1 MKLQIPPALR
11 HRNFRLLWI
20 GLLISIMGSQMQF
33 WALLWHIR
41 ELVGEEL
48 APSALGG
55 IGAARLIPLMMFSLI
70 GGVVADT
77 LDRRKVMFVTQSVM
91 LLAALTLGWLTLSGQ
106 IVLWHIYVLTALQT
120 VAASFDLPAR
130 QSLVPNLVPKK
141 DLSNALSM
149 MSTAFHTGA
158 IVGPA
163 VTGIVIATAGLQ
175 VVYFAN
181 AVSFLAVLGALL
193 LMRGV
198 QQVKAAPLQR
208 GGGLQSIREGISF
221 LKTKPIIFSSM
232 LLDFFATFFSS
243 ANALMPIFA
252 KDILHVGEVGFGWL
266 SSAQAIGSTVAALV
280 LTQVRELRRQGPI
293 LLSAVVVFGAA
304 TIVFGMT
311 GWFALA
317 MAALIVIGAAD
328 TVSAIIRSTARQL
341 HTPDELRGRMVSI
354 NQMFFIGGP
363 QLGEIEAGAVAQFF
377 GAPFAVIS
385 GGVACI
391 LSVWWVARRW
401 PELANYDR
409 EPLPEGAAAD

>member
-48 APSALGG
+48 APGALGG
-55 IGAARLIPLMMFSLI
+55 VGAARLVPLVMFSLF

-77 LDRRKVMFVTQSVM
+77 LDRRKIMGVTQTVM
-91 LLAALTLGWLTLSGQ
+91 LLTALALGWLTLGGEIALWQ
-106 IVLWHIYVLTALQT
+106 IYLLTALQT

-130 QSLVPNLVPKK
+130 QALVPNLVPAK

-149 MSTAFHTGA
+149 TSIAFQTGS

-163 VTGIVIATAGLQ
+163 VTGVVIATAGLEA
-175 VVYFAN
+175 VYFAN
-181 AVSFLAVLGALL
+181 AVSFLAVIGALL
-193 LMRGV
+193 MMRGV
-198 QQVKAAPLQR
+198 QQVRAAPLQR
-208 GGGLQSIREGISF
+208 GGGVQSIREGVAF
-221 LKTKPIIFSSM
+221 LRTKPIIFSSM

-252 KDILHVGEVGFGWL
+252 RDILHVGEVGFGWL
-266 SSAQAIGSTVAALV
+266 SAAQSIGATLAAGV
-280 LTQVRELRRQGPI
+280 LSQVRELRRQGPV
-293 LLSAVVVFGAA
+293 LLWAVIVFGVGTVVFGMA
-304 TIVFGMT
+304 V
-311 GWFALA
+311 WFWLA
-317 MAALIVIGAAD
+317 MLALMVMGASD

-363 QLGEIEAGAVAQFF
+363 QLGEVEAGAVAQFF

-385 GGVACI
+385 GGAACI

>member
-1 MKLQIPPALR
+1 
-11 HRNFRLLWI
+11 
-20 GLLISIMGSQMQF
+20 
-33 WALLWHIR
+33 
-41 ELVGEEL
+41 
-48 APSALGG
+48 
-55 IGAARLIPLMMFSLI
+55 
-70 GGVVADT
+70 
-77 LDRRKVMFVTQSVM
+77 
-91 LLAALTLGWLTLSGQ
+91 
-106 IVLWHIYVLTALQT
+106 
-120 VAASFDLPAR
+120 
-130 QSLVPNLVPKK
+130 
-141 DLSNALSM
+141 
-149 MSTAFHTGA
+149 
-158 IVGPA
+158 
-163 VTGIVIATAGLQ
+163 VIATAGLQ
-175 VVYFAN
+175 AVYFAN
-181 AVSFLAVLGALL
+181 AVSFLAVIGALVM
-193 LMRGV
+193 MRGV
-198 QQVKAAPLQR
+198 QQVKAGPLQR
-208 GGGLQSIREGISF
+208 GAGLQSIREGVAF
-221 LKTKPIIFSSM
+221 LRTKPIIFSSM

-266 SSAQAIGSTVAALV
+266 SAAQAIGSTVAAIV
-280 LTQVRELRRQGPI
+280 LTQVRELRRQGPV
-293 LLSAVVVFGAA
+293 LLVSVVIFGLA

-317 MAALIVIGAAD
+317 MAALIVIGASD

-363 QLGEIEAGAVAQFF
+363 QLGEVEAGAVAQFF